1 MGLLEMPNCK
11 LERWMSTTKPD
22 PIRHLWLMHTPG
34 LVWLRPLSAL
44 ENKPPTVEISRHRF
58 SISYTNLMWSWP
70 SGACSW
76 LHFWLWSLLWPHLH
90 VLTSPSSQQSDH
102 GFPLCFLAQQGALT
116 LTPWFPYDSGLWLPA
131 PGLHPAYV
139 LFLPAKAPEE
149 ERGGVFNPE
158 PARLLRPPP
167 PPLSLKGQLGTSG
180 SVSPATDSTIPAE
193 HCRYTV
199 TQ

>member
-1 MGLLEMPNCK
+1 
-11 LERWMSTTKPD
+11 MSTTKPD

-102 GFPLCFLAQQGALT
+102 GFPLGFLAQHAVPSPWLLGFPMTQGSGSLPQDST
-116 LTPWFPYDSGLWLPA
+116 LPMFCSSQ
-131 PGLHPAYV
+131 
-139 LFLPAKAPEE
+139 
-149 ERGGVFNPE
+149 
-158 PARLLRPPP
+158 LRPQRRKEGEC
-167 PPLSLKGQLGTSG
+167 L
-180 SVSPATDSTIPAE
+180 
-193 HCRYTV
+193 
-199 TQ
+199 TQNLPGY